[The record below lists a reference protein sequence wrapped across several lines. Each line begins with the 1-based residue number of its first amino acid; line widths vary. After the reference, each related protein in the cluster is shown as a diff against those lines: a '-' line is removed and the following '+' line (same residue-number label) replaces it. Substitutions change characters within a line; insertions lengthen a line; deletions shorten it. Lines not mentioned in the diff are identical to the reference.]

1 MPVQKFQ
8 ITNENLIFIQK
19 KRRSFNYT
27 RFFGPFIFIL
37 LNLAFVYSFGIEL
50 IVSITLFSIL
60 TILTTAFCIVIPK
73 KAINKLD
80 KLVTSFEIRNDFID
94 FQSLNEKTS
103 IPKQNVI
110 TRNTVIKI
118 INKDHVVNEIIYNG
132 KVYHI
137 VMDYF
142 QSEIEDFIDSL
153 NQK

>member
-37 LNLAFVYSFGIEL
+37 LNLAFVYSFGLEL
-50 IVSITLFSIL
+50 IVSITLFSVL
-60 TILTTAFCIVIPK
+60 TILTTVFCIVIPK

-80 KLVTSFEIRNDFID
+80 KLVTSFEIANDFID

-103 IPKQNVI
+103 ILKQDI
-110 TRNTVIKI
+110 TIKNTILKV
-118 INKDHVVNEIIYNG
+118 INKEYEVYEIAYDG
-132 KVYHI
+132 KVLQL
-137 VMDYF
+137 VMDFF
-142 QSEIEDFIDSL
+142 QTEIEDVIESL
-153 NQK
+153 KKK

>member
-1 MPVQKFQ
+1 MPIKKFQ

-27 RFFGPFIFIL
+27 RLFGPFIFIL
-37 LNLAFVYSFGIEL
+37 LNLAFVNSFGLEL
-50 IVSITLFSIL
+50 IVSITLFSVL
-60 TILTTAFCIVIPK
+60 TILTTAFCIVLPK

-80 KLVTSFEIRNDFID
+80 KLVTSFEIGNDLID

-118 INKDHVVNEIIYNG
+118 INKDHVVNEIVYDG

-142 QSEIEDFIDSL
+142 QTEIGDFIDSL
-153 NQK
+153 KQK